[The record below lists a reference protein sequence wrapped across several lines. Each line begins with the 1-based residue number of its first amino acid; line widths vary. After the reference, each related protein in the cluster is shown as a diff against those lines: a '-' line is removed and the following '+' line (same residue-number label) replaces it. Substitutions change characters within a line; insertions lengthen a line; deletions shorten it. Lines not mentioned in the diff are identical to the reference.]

1 MGGQRLEKLLVGKK
15 FLVKCHLNKIGF
27 HLKKDSAPRGFIDG
41 ALPFGA
47 SGGHLSAPS
56 TSEKIIKEN
65 ELNAALFPNRS
76 LCTGHKNI
84 YVGGVLRGRNL
95 CPVPPKTN
103 GPGWYL
109 EMEAR
114 LPVVKKAAFMKK
126 KKSSAQPDWKRC
138 PTGMQKTAGK
148 AWRFTLA
155 TGGGVKIFLLGPATH
170 GDQIFPY
177 FH

>member
-1 MGGQRLEKLLVGKK
+1 MGGQGLEKLLVGKK

-95 CPVPPKTN
+95 CPVPPKTKWS
-103 GPGWYL
+103 GLVPGDGGQVASR
-109 EMEAR
+109 EEGCVHEEEEKQR
-114 LPVVKKAAFMKK
+114 
-126 KKSSAQPDWKRC
+126 
-138 PTGMQKTAGK
+138 TA
-148 AWRFTLA
+148 
-155 TGGGVKIFLLGPATH
+155 
-170 GDQIFPY
+170 
-177 FH
+177 